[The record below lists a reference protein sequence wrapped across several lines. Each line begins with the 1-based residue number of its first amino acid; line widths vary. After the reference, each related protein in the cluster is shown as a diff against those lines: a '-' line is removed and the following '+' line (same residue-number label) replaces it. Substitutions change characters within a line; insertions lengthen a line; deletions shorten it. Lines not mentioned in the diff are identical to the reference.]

1 MEDAHYTNQ
10 GREQILDLLSRCTN
24 ILTLPHVVHQIME
37 VSSRK
42 NSSASDLTP
51 IIESDPALTAR
62 ILSVANSSYL
72 GLIKKITSISHAVV
86 VLGFQEIQNLALSMS
101 VIRMFDRRG
110 TQFTEKLWRH
120 SFSVGVAAKMLASYL
135 NLKMDGKY
143 FVSGLLHD
151 VGKIFLCQYLPERFS
166 EMLSMLERQEV
177 ITTYH
182 ALEEKFFGITH
193 EEIGG
198 RLLDSWMFPRE
209 ITDAVGWHHEPH
221 RSQSNVALA
230 ACVHIADLL
239 CTVRGLS
246 PLGQYYFL
254 SLDKKVLPVLYTLK
268 ENFSPDGLSALM
280 AQLDLEID
288 RQSTLLSAFKW

>member
-1 MEDAHYTNQ
+1 M
-10 GREQILDLLSRCTN
+10 
-24 ILTLPHVVHQIME
+24 
-37 VSSRK
+37 
-42 NSSASDLTP
+42 
-51 IIESDPALTAR
+51 
-62 ILSVANSSYL
+62 
-72 GLIKKITSISHAVV
+72 V

-120 SFSVGVAAKMLASYL
+120 SFSVGVVAKMLASSL

>member
-1 MEDAHYTNQ
+1 M
-10 GREQILDLLSRCTN
+10 
-24 ILTLPHVVHQIME
+24 
-37 VSSRK
+37 
-42 NSSASDLTP
+42 
-51 IIESDPALTAR
+51 
-62 ILSVANSSYL
+62 
-72 GLIKKITSISHAVV
+72 V
-86 VLGFQEIQNLALSMS
+86 VLGSRRFKNLALSMS
-101 VIRMFDRRG
+101 VIRMFDRMGHPVYREALEA
-110 TQFTEKLWRH
+110 QL
-120 SFSVGVAAKMLASYL
+120 FSGCRSQMLASYL

-254 SLDKKVLPVLYTLK
+254 SLDKKVLRSCIP
-268 ENFSPDGLSALM
+268 
-280 AQLDLEID
+280 
-288 RQSTLLSAFKW
+288 